1 MERHINKAYAG
12 LIAVLLTIIG
22 FFLSATYSK
31 ISQTN
36 ERVYE
41 LQVQLASI
49 LQKEKHFMTY
59 QDTSALIDRKIEQYH
74 HEKSK

>member
-1 MERHINKAYAG
+1 MERHINKLYAG
-12 LIAVLLTIIG
+12 LIAILLTIIG

-36 ERVYE
+36 QRVYE

-49 LQKEKHFMTY
+49 LEKEKHFMTY
-59 QDTSALIDRKIEQYH
+59 QDTAALIDKKITQYH
-74 HEKSK
+74 REKSK

>member
-1 MERHINKAYAG
+1 MERHINKLYAG
-12 LIAVLLTIIG
+12 LIAILLTIIG

-36 ERVYE
+36 QRVYE

-59 QDTSALIDRKIEQYH
+59 QDTAALIDRKIEQYH

>member
-1 MERHINKAYAG
+1 MEKHINKVYAG
-12 LIAVLLTIIG
+12 LIAVLLTIIS

-31 ISQTN
+31 ITQTN

-59 QDTSALIDRKIEQYH
+59 QDTSALIDKKIEQYH

>member
-1 MERHINKAYAG
+1 MEKITTRLMLG
-12 LIAVLLTIIG
+12 LIAILLTVIG
-22 FFLSATYSK
+22 FFLTATYNK

-49 LQKEKHFMTY
+49 IQKEKHFMTY
-59 QDTSALIDRKIEQYH
+59 QDTAALIDQKITQYH
-74 HEKSK
+74 HDKSK